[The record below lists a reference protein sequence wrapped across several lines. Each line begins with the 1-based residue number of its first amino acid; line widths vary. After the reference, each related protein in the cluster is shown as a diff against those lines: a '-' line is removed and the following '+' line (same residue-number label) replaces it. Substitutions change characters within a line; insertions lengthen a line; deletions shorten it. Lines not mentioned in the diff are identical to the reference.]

1 MPEIDRDKIRITL
14 RIFVVILTLCTCF
27 TVHAESDA
35 LHQRYNERHPLV
47 FCSPW
52 DFPPYCFQDNQSG
65 PQGYSVDLLKEI
77 THRLDIPIIVKLCSS
92 NESYLAYKNKKSDI
106 CISLY
111 NDTVH
116 TPNGFYGQQV
126 TNTMCCGYIE
136 PKDNPSGIKNIMD
149 LTKHHFYVN
158 RYSIISYTLK
168 LTKLAHNATITDTPK
183 NTVLNMAAA
192 DSGIVVWHYFSL
204 LYLKRIYH
212 LDNMQVKPINMQM
225 REYRF
230 LSRDSLLIV
239 AFDSVMGQMRAEES
253 FVKLENKWLYPDRMS
268 EENYNWK
275 LLSGICLI
283 IICIFFVF
291 RLMYLQHKGKLKHE
305 NEMAYGNLKQ
315 LMNVANINIYVYDED
330 KDTFDVVVDEGFM
343 TKATNKIKRE
353 VQYIKNG
360 EIKKS
365 IFILNYVNDGHK
377 YDKEVTVARYNDSI
391 DEDRRYICIL
401 RDVTNERIQQKL
413 EKENALRFKAEFET
427 SSLDIVYFDADG
439 ILTDIN
445 AHACQ
450 TFGYKDKQNILS
462 KRLHINK
469 IDTLDEYDLSSKD
482 TRWVVAMAHHKG
494 CDMYYDFITTP
505 VCDKNER
512 TIGFFIIGKDI
523 TEQVNGQ
530 KQHKV
535 TIRELEKAT
544 QKVYQYLQ
552 QANVSLMNNGISIIT
567 YHLDTHILDIGQA
580 FDKEMKHFTQA
591 QFLSL
596 VVEEDLPNMFKL
608 FSDCDKKVDVPF
620 HLQVKTNL
628 KNQAGESIIWA
639 INSFPIK
646 NDKGEVDHYFGTK
659 QDVTEAVKMDKL
671 IALEAAK
678 AKEAERL
685 KDVFL
690 QNISHDVRTPLN
702 AIVGFAKML
711 VDQYKDDER
720 SLFVTQIQQN
730 TQKLLDLVNNILL
743 LSRLDANMVETTLHQ
758 VDIVKELN
766 VLYNKVIN
774 ENKLKPNQIKTKM
787 AYEKLVVN
795 IDNIHLIS
803 ILSQLLNQIAIYI
816 GKRTLKI
823 RCFVANNE
831 LMISLETAGGCI
843 PVSFLNDDNN
853 FINDEDGTK
862 IVLSNCRRLIKL
874 MEGRMEIQNDGK
886 NSTVIWLSVPCQ
898 MIENKMRT
906 VTPNKHDVL

>member
-1 MPEIDRDKIRITL
+1 MPDTDRKKINKALQLI
-14 RIFVVILTLCTCF
+14 VVILTLCTF
-27 TVHAESDA
+27 SVVQAEPNA

-65 PQGYSVDLLKEI
+65 PQGYSIDLLQEI
-77 THRLDIPIIVKLCSS
+77 TQRLDIPIIVKLCSS
-92 NESYLAYKNKKSDI
+92 KESYLAYKNKRSDI

-116 TPNGFYGQQV
+116 TTNGFYGQQV
-126 TNTMCCGYIE
+126 TNTMTCGYIE
-136 PKDNPSGIKNIMD
+136 PKDHPSGIRSIMD

-168 LTKLAHNATITDTPK
+168 LAKMGHNATITDNPK

-230 LSRDSLLIV
+230 LSRDSLLIA

-253 FVKLENKWLYPDRMS
+253 FVKLENKWLYPDRMTDD
-268 EENYNWK
+268 NDFNWE
-275 LLSGICLI
+275 LILGICFA

-291 RLMYLQHKGKLKHE
+291 RQMYVQHLGKLKHE
-305 NEMAYGNLKQ
+305 NEMTHGNLKQ
-315 LMNVANINIYVYDED
+315 LMRDANISIYVYDED
-330 KDTFDVVVDEGFM
+330 KDTFDVVVKGGYM
-343 TKATNKIKRE
+343 TKATNKIRRE
-353 VQYIKNG
+353 VQHIKNG
-360 EIKKS
+360 EKTKS
-365 IFILNYVNDGHK
+365 VFIMNYESDERR
-377 YDKEVTVARYNDSI
+377 YDKEFTVARYNETI
-391 DEDRRYICIL
+391 TNDRRYICIV
-401 RDVTNERIQQKL
+401 RDVTNERLQQKM

-427 SSLDIVYFDADG
+427 SSLDIIYFDANG

-445 AHACQ
+445 DHACH
-450 TFGYKDKQNILS
+450 TFGYSDKQNILS
-462 KRLHINK
+462 KRLHINE
-469 IDTLDEYDLSSKD
+469 IDTLNEYDLSSKD
-482 TRWVVAMAHHKG
+482 TRWVVAMAHHNG
-494 CDMYYDFITTP
+494 RDMYYDFITTP
-505 VCDKNER
+505 VWDKNEE
-512 TIGFFIIGKDI
+512 TIGFFTIGKDI

-530 KQHKV
+530 KQHKA

-544 QKVYQYLQ
+544 QKMYQYLQ

-580 FDKEMKHFTQA
+580 FDKEMKHYTQA
-591 QFLSL
+591 QYLSL
-596 VVEEDLPNMFKL
+596 VDQEDLPDTFKL
-608 FSDCDKKVDVPF
+608 FENSDNKVDVPF
-620 HLQVKTNL
+620 RIQIKTKL
-628 KNQAGESIIWA
+628 KNEAGESVIWS
-639 INSFPIK
+639 INGFPIR

-659 QDVTEAVKMDKL
+659 QDVTETVKMDKL
-671 IALEAAK
+671 IAQEAAK

-711 VDQYKDDER
+711 VDQYKEEER
-720 SLFVTQIQQN
+720 SLFVEQIQLN

-743 LSRLDANMVETTLHQ
+743 LSRLDANMVETTMHQ
-758 VDIVKELN
+758 VDIAQELN
-766 VLYNKVIN
+766 ELYQKVVN
-774 ENKLKPNQIKTKM
+774 EKKLMLNQIKTKM
-787 AYEKLVVN
+787 AYEKLIVN

-803 ILSQLLNQIAIYI
+803 ILNQLLNQLAIYI
-816 GKRTLKI
+816 GKSMLKL
-823 RCFVANNE
+823 RCFAANNE
-831 LMISLETAGGCI
+831 LMISLETAGGGI
-843 PVSFLNDDNN
+843 PVTYLIDDDNN
-853 FINDEDGTK
+853 FMNDENGTK

-874 MEGRMEIQNDGK
+874 MGGRMEIQNDGK
-886 NSTVIWLSVPCQ
+886 ASSAIWLSVPCHI
-898 MIENKMRT
+898 IESKL
-906 VTPNKHDVL
+906 KHATQKQE